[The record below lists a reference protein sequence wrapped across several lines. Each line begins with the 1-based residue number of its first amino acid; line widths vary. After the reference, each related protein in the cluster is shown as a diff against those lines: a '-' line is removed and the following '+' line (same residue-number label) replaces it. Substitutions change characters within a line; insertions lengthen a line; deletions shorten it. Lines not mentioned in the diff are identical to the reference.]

1 MEQSDWSDVNQN
13 SKFKIRASSSSSQ
26 CVCVSTENMNGQ
38 EEGQRHRRK
47 LPKPPLGVNSPQR
60 LRPVSSLVD
69 SSSQARP
76 PPPPPPPSSSVAEVG
91 QLLSFS
97 PPGSKPREFLG
108 YTSPAAEQVT
118 EWEDSS
124 VTVAVRV
131 RPFSDRCAHPHWPSP
146 PSSVFSLAVLL
157 FSLLPLALLSL
168 AVSRELRLDAT
179 QVVRMYRNET
189 IITSSENK
197 IHRFCY
203 DHCFWSFDDA
213 QAPHAGQDA
222 VYTQLAQPLLDWA
235 FEGYNTCLFAY
246 GQVR

>member
-76 PPPPPPPSSSVAEVG
+76 PPPPPPPPPSSSVAEVG

-131 RPFSDRCAHPHWPSP
+131 RPFSDRCAHPHLHHLQV
-146 PSSVFSLAVLL
+146 SSLLLSCSSLSCLLL
-157 FSLLPLALLSL
+157 FSLLLSPG
-168 AVSRELRLDAT
+168 S
-179 QVVRMYRNET
+179 
-189 IITSSENK
+189 
-197 IHRFCY
+197 
-203 DHCFWSFDDA
+203 
-213 QAPHAGQDA
+213 
-222 VYTQLAQPLLDWA
+222 
-235 FEGYNTCLFAY
+235 
-246 GQVR
+246 